1 MSLTIKIT
9 GMTKLAKNPD
19 DIDNVVIGANYE
31 ISKTVNGQTAK
42 IEGHANLNAFNIDL
56 DTFISY
62 DQVTEENVIEW
73 VKQSIG
79 DRLAS
84 IEIYLDEQIS
94 QEFSVA
100 QVTAMPWN
108 S

>member
-1 MSLTIKIT
+1 MA
-9 GMTKLAKNPD
+9 KLAKNPD
-19 DIDNVVIGANYE
+19 DIENVVIGANYE

-42 IEGHANLNAFNIDL
+42 IEGHANLNAFNIDP

-62 DQVTEENVIEW
+62 DQITEENVIDW
-73 VKQSIG
+73 VKQALG

-84 IEIYLDEQIS
+84 IEIYLDEELA
-94 QEFSVA
+94 QELSVA
-100 QVTAMPWN
+100 QVAVMPWN